1 MIDETVF
8 SDFILVAEK
17 DVQFKQEDFNTFKAD
32 SFKRNAVLK
41 AMVDKLG
48 KLDSFDVGTQ
58 PVQAQ
63 DLQEPQSRQT
73 EGLMAAMQN
82 NLN

>member
-1 MIDETVF
+1 
-8 SDFILVAEK
+8 
-17 DVQFKQEDFNTFKAD
+17 
-32 SFKRNAVLK
+32 
-41 AMVDKLG
+41 MVDKLG

-58 PVQAQ
+58 PVQVQ